1 MKKLLLTSLLLTT
14 LLHAQDKDSTITIL
28 DSQIANCD
36 SVISVIEGNILSEA
50 ANKPTSKYFT
60 IDYRDFLVKKKVL
73 LDFKKSLTD
82 STGVQNANR

>member
-1 MKKLLLTSLLLTT
+1 MKTLLTLLTSLLLTT

-50 ANKPTSKYFT
+50 ANKPT
-60 IDYRDFLVKKKVL
+60 
-73 LDFKKSLTD
+73 
-82 STGVQNANR
+82 